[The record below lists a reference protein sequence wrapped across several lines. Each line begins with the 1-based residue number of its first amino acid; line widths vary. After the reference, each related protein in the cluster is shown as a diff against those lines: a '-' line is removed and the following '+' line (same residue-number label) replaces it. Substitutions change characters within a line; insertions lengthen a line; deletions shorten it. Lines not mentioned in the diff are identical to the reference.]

1 MNEARPRGVRAQEM
15 AGWRPG
21 RRSPRDK
28 KKQKT
33 KPDVAIEFL
42 NNLQLTWKG
51 RWGRGKIP
59 GNAVAWEAGQAG
71 REVCGRCGEPRGEVG
86 GEPP

>member
-42 NNLQLTWKG
+42 DRKS
-51 RWGRGKIP
+51 
-59 GNAVAWEAGQAG
+59 V
-71 REVCGRCGEPRGEVG
+71 V
-86 GEPP
+86 